1 MRALCYSQAVFF
13 SKKLFSFLKE
23 CVIIRIK
30 QQQESERGEI
40 LAKAKR
46 RRKLLIQ
53 IIAIVLPL
61 FMILTGSICWLV
73 ERNSVNSFLEAQN
86 AHMTFQ
92 LDQADEYT
100 FFFDDAIMDWLFDR
114 IEEDPMLFREP
125 VTEEEEAAYM
135 ESGQTD
141 LLDIGY
147 LKSAPEIYQNYI
159 AKNLY
164 DSIDGAVERQ
174 RGGSGTDVLF
184 IMNVSEDRE
193 GTVISEYTKDGTAHK
208 IGDDYGLKMSE
219 HPVLKELT
227 EKCDGEIVFESAVD
241 YPCGGSNYIAY
252 KPLIVNGKV
261 RAVLGLVYNWDGFK
275 ESLQNTIIKTMLIST
290 AGMIVVMAFIL
301 FFLYRKAIKPV
312 SQMTKAV
319 GGYKDDNSTENI
331 VKDMQEIRSNNELGY
346 LSDAIADFATDID
359 RYTKE
364 NMRIAV
370 ERERAEAERE
380 RAEKEA
386 YEAKVAVMASQIRP
400 HFMYNALTSIA
411 MMCQIDPETAQEA
424 TITFA
429 KYLRGNMDS
438 LKQTKPVPFEVE
450 LEHLKKYLYIEKL
463 RFGKK
468 LNVEYDIQATDFK
481 LPMLSVQPLVENAV
495 KHGVGMKK
503 NGGTVTIISRD
514 TGNAYEVIVR
524 DDGVGFDTDA
534 PKKDDGRS
542 HVGMENTRSRLK
554 EMCGG
559 TVNIESTVDVGTT
572 ATIILPKEGQNNE
585 DTLS

>member
-1 MRALCYSQAVFF
+1 M
-13 SKKLFSFLKE
+13 
-23 CVIIRIK
+23 
-30 QQQESERGEI
+30 
-40 LAKAKR
+40 
-46 RRKLLIQ
+46 
-53 IIAIVLPL
+53 IAIILPL

-86 AHMTFQ
+86 AHMIFQ
-92 LDQADEYT
+92 LDQAEEAAFFLDEQVMQWFY
-100 FFFDDAIMDWLFDR
+100 DMVDK
-114 IEEDPMLFREP
+114 DPALLREP
-125 VTEEEEAAYM
+125 VSDEENAAYL
-135 ESGQTD
+135 ETDQVD
-141 LLDIGY
+141 LLDLDRLY
-147 LKSAPEIYQNYI
+147 SASDLYKSYV
-159 AKNLY
+159 AKNIY
-164 DSIDGAVERQ
+164 DSIDGSILRQ
-174 RGGSGTDVLF
+174 RGNDGTDALF
-184 IMNVSEDRE
+184 IMDVSEGRE
-193 GTVISEYTKDGTAHK
+193 GMVISEYTKDGQDHL
-208 IGDDYGLKMSE
+208 IGDTYGLKMSE

-227 EKCDGEIVFESAVD
+227 EKCDGKTVFERAVD
-241 YPCGGSNYIAY
+241 YPCDGNNYIAY

-275 ESLQNTIIKTMLIST
+275 GSLESTIVKTMLISS

-301 FFLYRKAIKPV
+301 FFLYRKTVKPIMAIRN
-312 SQMTKAV
+312 ALLD
-319 GGYKDDNSTENI
+319 YSTDKNAPEI
-331 VKDMQEIRSNNELGY
+331 VKKMYNINSNNELGY
-346 LSDAIADFATDID
+346 LSDTISDMALEID
-359 RYTKE
+359 HYTKE
-364 NMRIAV
+364 NIRIAV
-370 ERERAEAERE
+370 ERE

-468 LNVEYDIQATDFK
+468 LNMEYDIQATDFK

-503 NGGTVTIISRD
+503 KGGTVTIISRD
-514 TGNAYEVIVR
+514 TGDAFEVIVK
-524 DDGVGFDTDA
+524 DDGVGFDTNA

-585 DTLS
+585 DTVS

>member
-1 MRALCYSQAVFF
+1 MCYNTNKATTV
-13 SKKLFSFLKE
+13 K
-23 CVIIRIK
+23 
-30 QQQESERGEI
+30 SERGEI
-40 LAKAKR
+40 LAKTKR
-46 RRKLLIQ
+46 RKKLLIQ

-61 FMILTGSICWLV
+61 FMILTASICWLV
-73 ERNSVNSFLEAQN
+73 EKNSVNSFLEAQN

-100 FFFDDAIMDWLFDR
+100 FFLDDNIMEWLFDR
-114 IEEDPMLFREP
+114 IEEDPMFFREP
-125 VTEEEEAAYM
+125 VTEEEEAAFV

-147 LKSAPEIYQNYI
+147 LKSAPEIYQTYV
-159 AKNLY
+159 AKSLY
-164 DSIDGAVERQ
+164 ESIDGSIERE
-174 RGGSGTDVLF
+174 RGNEGTDILF
-184 IMNVSEDRE
+184 IMDVSEGRE
-193 GTVISEYTKDGTAHK
+193 GTVISEYTRDGQDRI
-208 IGDDYGLKMSE
+208 IGDTYGLKMSE
-219 HPVLKELT
+219 HPVLNELK
-227 EKCDGEIVFESAVD
+227 EKCDGETVFERAVN
-241 YPCGGSNYIAY
+241 YPGSGNNYIGY
-252 KPLIVNGKV
+252 KPLIINGKV

-275 ESLQNTIIKTMLIST
+275 ESLESTIIKTMLIST

-301 FFLYRKAIKPV
+301 FFLYRKAVKPI

-331 VKDMQEIRSNNELGY
+331 IKDMHEIRSNNELGY
-346 LSDAIADFATDID
+346 LSDAIADFAIDID

-450 LEHLKKYLYIEKL
+450 IKKK
-463 RFGKK
+463 
-468 LNVEYDIQATDFK
+468 
-481 LPMLSVQPLVENAV
+481 
-495 KHGVGMKK
+495 KK
-503 NGGTVTIISRD
+503 NISISKSS
-514 TGNAYEVIVR
+514 AS
-524 DDGVGFDTDA
+524 A
-534 PKKDDGRS
+534 KS
-542 HVGMENTRSRLK
+542 
-554 EMCGG
+554 
-559 TVNIESTVDVGTT
+559 
-572 ATIILPKEGQNNE
+572 
-585 DTLS
+585 